1 MRSSNRVIVVSELFY
16 PEEMSTAYIMT
27 CIADYISEDNEV
39 LVITGA
45 ESYTGKNRKSSLNK
59 LNANRFSVKR
69 VFIPKLSKDKLI
81 SRTLRLTIL
90 SVSLA
95 ITTMTHL
102 KSEDILFSVTNPA
115 PLVIFLAIVKK
126 IKKASYIVL
135 VHDVFPENAVASG
148 VIRHDSLIFKVVRS
162 IFNWAYKIPD
172 LIIAIG
178 RDMAEIIESK
188 IDLDGKQKIE
198 IIENWSDLSVV
209 RPISR
214 WESRIPE
221 LGLAGKIVIQYAG
234 NIGRAQGILDF
245 VRSVRLVNNDCIHF
259 LYVGR
264 GAHHSE
270 LKEELN
276 GTENASVLDAFRR
289 NEQAIVL
296 GSCDIALVILGK
308 GMYGLGVPSKTYNIM
323 ASGKP
328 ILFLGPKNSEIYRL
342 INDFDIG
349 WTFDW
354 GDLSLV
360 NKFINSIKFSD
371 LTNIQS
377 KGIRARKVAE
387 RFYNKEIV
395 MKKFRESISIV
406 GNSKILI

>member
-1 MRSSNRVIVVSELFY
+1 RVIVVSELFY

-27 CIADYISEDNEV
+27 CIADHISEDNEV

-45 ESYTGKNRKSSLNK
+45 EFYTGKNRKSSLNK
-59 LNANRFSVKR
+59 LNTNRFSVRR

-81 SRTLRLTIL
+81 SRTLRLAIL

-126 IKKASYIVL
+126 IKKASYILL

-148 VIRHDSLIFKVVRS
+148 VIRHDSLIFKVVRY
-162 IFNWAYKIPD
+162 IFNWAYKMPD

-188 IDLDGKQKIE
+188 IDLDGKQKIK

-209 RPISR
+209 KPISR
-214 WESRIPE
+214 WKSRIPE
-221 LGLAGKIVIQYAG
+221 LGLEGKIVIQYAG

-387 RFYNKEIV
+387 RFYNKELA
-395 MKKFRESISIV
+395 MKKFRESISMV